1 MRVILV
7 DDERLAL
14 RLLKK
19 MLESDIGGVEV
30 IGMYTDPLQVIE
42 HAIQLQPDVVFL
54 DIHMPGIS
62 GLKLG
67 ELLQESV
74 PSTKIVF
81 VTGFD
86 QYAIE
91 AFTLNA
97 MDYIMKPIQLE
108 RLKKTLER
116 FGNHPEMKADN
127 DCMTDRPFIRRFNQ
141 MQYQLHDEISQDLKW
156 RTGKAQELFA
166 YLLHHH
172 DRVIDKETLIELL
185 WSEYDTP
192 RAIQYLYTTI
202 YHIRQTLKSSGLDTL
217 LITSRGLE
225 NAYKLTI
232 GNARIDTEEWE
243 AKILE
248 LLPLSLQTVDDYEQ
262 ALEMYKG
269 DYLGDYPYLW
279 AEPERERLRWL
290 WLRYA
295 KLISAFY
302 LEHNIPQ
309 HFIKLHIRVQQWFP
323 YDEESY
329 FSLMKLYSTMGDVLG
344 IKEQYALLTSR
355 LEQDLDVTVSDHIRT
370 WYDQFIT

>member
-19 MLESDIGGVEV
+19 MLESDIGGMEV
-30 IGMYTDPLQVIE
+30 VGMYTDPLEVIDE
-42 HAIQLQPDVVFL
+42 ATQLQPDIVFL
-54 DIHMPGIS
+54 DIHMPGMG
-62 GLKLG
+62 GLKLA

-74 PSTKIVF
+74 PSVRIVF

-86 QYAIE
+86 RYAID

-108 RLKKTLER
+108 RLKKTMAR
-116 FGNHPEMKADN
+116 FDNYNEMKADN
-127 DCMTDRPFIRRFNQ
+127 DSIAARPFIQCFNQ
-141 MQYQLHDEISQDLKW
+141 IQFQLHDEISQNMKW

-172 DRVIDKETLIELL
+172 DRVIDKETLIEVL

-192 RAIQYLYTTI
+192 RGIQYLYTTI
-202 YHIRQTLKSSGLDTL
+202 YHIRQTLKSNGLNTV

-225 NAYKLTI
+225 NAYRLTI
-232 GNARIDTEEWE
+232 GDARIDTEEWE
-243 AKILE
+243 ANILA
-248 LLPLSLQTVDDYEQ
+248 LLPLSLHTVEEYEQ
-262 ALEMYKG
+262 ALEHYKG

-295 KLISAFY
+295 KLTSAYY

-309 HFIKLHIRVQQWFP
+309 HLIRLTMRVQQLFP

-329 FSLMKLYSTMGDVLG
+329 FTLMKLYLTMGDIIGV
-344 IKEQYALLTSR
+344 KEQYGLLSSR
-355 LEQDLDVTVSDHIRT
+355 LEQELAVTVSDPIRA